1 MPGPKIACR
10 NRRCAYV
17 QLRFVRDFSAPTDY
31 ARDRRGC
38 SDCGEA
44 ARPPS
49 SPARVADD
57 LKDDAPCADVARVTR
72 KLTDREVL
80 LQAAVRMRMDFN
92 NRELADRL
100 ERIASRRTFAS
111 RAKPK

>member
-1 MPGPKIACR
+1 
-10 NRRCAYV
+10 
-17 QLRFVRDFSAPTDY
+17 
-31 ARDRRGC
+31 
-38 SDCGEA
+38 
-44 ARPPS
+44 
-49 SPARVADD
+49 
-57 LKDDAPCADVARVTR
+57 VTR